1 MRISD
6 WSSDVCSSDLRLR
19 SAAMSTTY
27 TIDTS
32 TSRATPVSAPMKRMT
47 VHAIRK
53 RKGTDQP
60 LVMLTAYTA
69 PMAHLFDPHCDMLL
83 VGDSLGQVIY
93 GLPSTVP
100 VTLEMMAAHGS
111 AVARV
116 SYPGL
121 IIIDLPFG
129 SN

>member
-1 MRISD
+1 
-6 WSSDVCSSDLRLR
+6 
-19 SAAMSTTY
+19 MSTTY

-47 VHAIRK
+47 VPAIRK

-83 VGDSLGQVIY
+83 VGDSLGQVLY
-93 GLPSTVP
+93 GLPPTVP
-100 VTLEMMAAHGS
+100 VTPEMMAAHGS
-111 AVARV
+111 AVVRGR
-116 SYPGL
+116 YHGL
-121 IIIDLPFG
+121 PILHLPFA
-129 SN
+129 SHTAK